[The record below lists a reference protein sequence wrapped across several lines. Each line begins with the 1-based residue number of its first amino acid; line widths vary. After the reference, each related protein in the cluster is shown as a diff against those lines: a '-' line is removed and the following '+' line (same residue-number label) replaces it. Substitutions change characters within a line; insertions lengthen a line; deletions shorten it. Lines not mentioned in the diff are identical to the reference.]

1 MAEAINKGT
10 WGEIAV
16 AVDDTAIA
24 VTVPQKFKGNIVSLL
39 AQIEVIDVKV
49 DRPAKVVINERTGT
63 VVMGASVSIEAVA
76 IAHGG
81 LTIEVKSQ
89 NTASQPNPLTTTGQT
104 TQTQNSQV
112 TATEES
118 NSLQLISGATIG
130 DLVNALNKLGVKPRD
145 LVQIL
150 IAIREAGALH
160 AELEIL

>member
-1 MAEAINKGT
+1 MDILS
-10 WGEIAV
+10 V
-16 AVDDTAIA
+16 
-24 VTVPQKFKGNIVSLL
+24 VPESKLSDKPTLCKGNIVSLL
-39 AQIEVIDVKV
+39 AQIEVIDVQV

-63 VVMGASVSIEAVA
+63 VVMGAAVSIEQVA

-89 NTASQPNPLTTTGQT
+89 NAVSQPAPLATGQT
-104 TQTQNSQV
+104 APTQNAQV
-112 TATEES
+112 TAQEES
-118 NSLQLISGATIG
+118 NSLQLVAGATIG
-130 DLVNALNKLGVKPRD
+130 DLVTALNKLGVKPRD